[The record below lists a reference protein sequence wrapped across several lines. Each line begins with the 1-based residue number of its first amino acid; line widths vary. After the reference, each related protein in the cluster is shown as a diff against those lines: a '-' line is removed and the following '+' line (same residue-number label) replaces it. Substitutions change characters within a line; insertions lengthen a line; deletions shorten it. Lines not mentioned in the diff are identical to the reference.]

1 MSETMRRVIIS
12 AAVIL
17 LVICLC
23 LSLFLVSL
31 AGALALD
38 WL

>member
-1 MSETMRRVIIS
+1 MSETLRRVIIS

-23 LSLFLVSL
+23 LTMLLVSL
-31 AGALALD
+31 AGALAFDL
-38 WL
+38 L